1 MCPRAR
7 GDTLRDKGYATFFAH
22 RAMKLSDTSVKIYVA
37 KRNGT
42 TQVELVEL
50 EDHIIP
56 AATAVILQ
64 ADDAKALTLEATDEA
79 GDKEKAADNLLK
91 GNGYSTKVAAG
102 KSTYSLAFNPAENK
116 VQFGLVEN
124 GVPIP
129 AFKAYIELDNAAG
142 ATAPLFIALP
152 TAVEAAKAQ
161 TTKAGATYDLAGR
174 RVQQTAKGQVYVR
187 DGKKFVQQQNSSYV

>member
-1 MCPRAR
+1 
-7 GDTLRDKGYATFFAH
+7 
-22 RAMKLSDTSVKIYVA
+22 MKLSDTSVKIYVA

-42 TQVELVEL
+42 TQVESVEL

-64 ADDAKALTLEATDEA
+64 ADDAKALTLEATDEV
-79 GDKEKAADNLLK
+79 GDKAKAADNLLK
-91 GNGYSTKVAAG
+91 GNGYSTKAAAG
-102 KSTYSLAFNPAENK
+102 KSTYTLVFNPAENK

-124 GVPIP
+124 GVAIP
-129 AFKAYIELDNAAG
+129 AFKAYIEVDNAAG

-161 TTKAGATYDLAGR
+161 TTKAGATYDLTGR
-174 RVQQTAKGQVYVR
+174 RVQQTAKGQVYVH
-187 DGKKFVQQQNSSYV
+187 DGKKFVQQ

>member
-22 RAMKLSDTSVKIYVA
+22 RAMKLSDASVKIYVA
-37 KRNGT
+37 KKT
-42 TQVELVEL
+42 SATQVELVEL

-56 AATAVILQ
+56 TA
-64 ADDAKALTLEATDEA
+64 
-79 GDKEKAADNLLK
+79 
-91 GNGYSTKVAAG
+91 AAG
-102 KSTYSLAFNPAENK
+102 KSTYALAFNTQENK
-116 VQFGLVEN
+116 VMFGLVEN
-124 GVPIP
+124 GVALP
-129 AFKAYIELDNAAG
+129 AFKAYIEVDNAAG

-161 TTKAGATYDLAGR
+161 NTKAGTTYDLSGR

-187 DGKKFVQQQNSSYV
+187 DGKKFVQQ